1 MLFIMNPIENIL
13 KDYPVM
19 ILDGALS
26 TEMERRGCDINDS
39 LWSAKILME
48 APYLIGQVHT
58 DYFAAGADCA
68 ITSSYQ
74 ATVEG
79 FVRRG
84 LSETEALRLIKTS
97 VEIAVKARDNFWDNL
112 VGKTK
117 RPRPIV
123 AASVGPYGAYLADGS
138 EYRGDYKLTENELIE
153 FHRPRVKALIDAG
166 ADILACETIPCLME
180 ARAIVRLLKEFPGV
194 YGWISFNAKNDLQIS
209 NGDRIA
215 DCADWLNG
223 HDQVAAVG
231 VNCTPPQYIPSL
243 ISEIRRKT
251 NKPIVVYPNSG
262 EQYEASTRS
271 WKGSSTNESFGCGAR
286 SWYELGARLIGGCC
300 RTTPEDIKSVEAW
313 VRNI

>member
-1 MLFIMNPIENIL
+1 MNPIENIL
-13 KDYPVM
+13 KDFPVM

-39 LWSAKILME
+39 LWSAKMLME
-48 APYLIGQVHT
+48 NPDLIGQVHT

-84 LSETEALRLIKTS
+84 LSESEALRLIKTS
-97 VEIAVKARDNFWDNL
+97 VEIAVKARDDFWDSL
-112 VGKTK
+112 LEKTK

-138 EYRGDYKLTENELIE
+138 EYRGNYKLTENELIE

-180 ARAIVRLLKEFPGV
+180 ARAIVRLLKEFPGI
-194 YGWISFNAKNDLQIS
+194 YGWISFSAKNELQIS
-209 NGDRIA
+209 NGDLIA
-215 DCADWLNG
+215 DCADWLNC

-231 VNCTPPQYIPSL
+231 VNCTPPEYIPSL
-243 ISEIRRKT
+243 ISEIRSKT
-251 NKPIVVYPNSG
+251 NKPIIVYPNSG
-262 EQYEASTRS
+262 ENYDASTRS
-271 WKGSSTNESFGCGAR
+271 WKGVSTNESFGSGAR
-286 SWYELGARLIGGCC
+286 SWYELGARLLGGCC
-300 RTTPEDIKSVEAW
+300 RTTPEDIKTIEAW
-313 VRNI
+313 VKNI